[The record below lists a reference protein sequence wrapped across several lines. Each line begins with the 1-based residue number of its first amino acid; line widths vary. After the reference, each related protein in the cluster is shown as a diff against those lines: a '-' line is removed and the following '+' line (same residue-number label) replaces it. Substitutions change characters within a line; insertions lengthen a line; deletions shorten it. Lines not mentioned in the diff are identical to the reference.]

1 MWNPLGASG
10 EQSRPMMPTNLDRMT
25 PSSTDKDVM
34 QTAGAMAAFIG
45 PGADGY
51 LMHYDRMR
59 RAGGT
64 SSNSMTATRRH
75 FRLSWHWPA
84 FILTVPW
91 MFYRKMYTGGI
102 ILVAMPILLDHLLP
116 GSIFLGSG
124 LLVAAIVGFCG
135 KTWYLDHA
143 VDRFAKARRD
153 FSNAAER
160 SVYLERAGGV
170 SLSAGIFGALI
181 QMVTATVIVL
191 GLLPPTH
198 F

>member
-1 MWNPLGASG
+1 
-10 EQSRPMMPTNLDRMT
+10 
-25 PSSTDKDVM
+25 
-34 QTAGAMAAFIG
+34 
-45 PGADGY
+45 
-51 LMHYDRMR
+51 
-59 RAGGT
+59 
-64 SSNSMTATRRH
+64 
-75 FRLSWHWPA
+75 
-84 FILTVPW
+84 

>member
-1 MWNPLGASG
+1 
-10 EQSRPMMPTNLDRMT
+10 MPTDLDPT
-25 PSSTDKDVM
+25 TLSLTDTGGM
-34 QTAGAMAAFIG
+34 QTGHRMAAFIG
-45 PGADGY
+45 PGAEGY
-51 LMHYDRMR
+51 LKHYEAMRTPDRS
-59 RAGGT
+59 
-64 SSNSMTATRRH
+64 SSNESTGAHRR

-102 ILVAMPILLDHLLP
+102 ILVALPILLDHLLP
-116 GSIFLGSG
+116 GSLFLGSG
-124 LLVAAIVGFCG
+124 LLIAVIVGICG
-135 KTWYLDHA
+135 KTWYLEHA
-143 VDRFAKARRD
+143 ARRFAKAARD
-153 FSNAAER
+153 FSNIAER

>member
-1 MWNPLGASG
+1 
-10 EQSRPMMPTNLDRMT
+10 MMPTNLDRMT

-34 QTAGAMAAFIG
+34 QSAGAMAAFIG

-64 SSNSMTATRRH
+64 SSNGMMATHRH

-102 ILVAMPILLDHLLP
+102 ILVALPILLDHLLP

-143 VDRFAKARRD
+143 VGRFAKARRD

-181 QMVTATVIVL
+181 QVVTATVIVL